1 MLPDLGR
8 GCLLYDLLLKKIEDN
23 YKNNLC
29 SMGRHKDLNYC
40 CESWSVP
47 AFLMKPVMISKMTQ
61 RGQLT
66 YYIKDKQE
74 PKHLISLL

>member
-1 MLPDLGR
+1 
-8 GCLLYDLLLKKIEDN
+8 
-23 YKNNLC
+23 
-29 SMGRHKDLNYC
+29 MGRHKDLNYC

-47 AFLMKPVMISKMTQ
+47 AFLMKPVMISKMKQ

>member
-23 YKNNLC
+23 YKNNMC
-29 SMGRHKDLNYC
+29 SMGRHKDLYYC
-40 CESWSVP
+40 CESVS

>member
-1 MLPDLGR
+1 
-8 GCLLYDLLLKKIEDN
+8 
-23 YKNNLC
+23 
-29 SMGRHKDLNYC
+29 MGRHKDLYYC
-40 CESWSVP
+40 CESVS
-47 AFLMKPVMISKMTQ
+47 AFLMNPVMISKMTQ